1 MNGTISPPASPPAVS
16 PSLDEAVCPC
26 EAFVH
31 PRTIFNPPAR
41 ATIDYRVGDFLSF
54 RHALLL
60 SLSGETELSSSDGPI
75 WRPVPGDLG
84 LQMAEWWAVCADV
97 LTFYNQRIATQA
109 YLRTA
114 DQLPSIQRLI
124 RLLGYRPHPGI
135 GSHGVLAAV
144 TSGTTPLTLPAG
156 FPIQSK
162 PGPGKQ
168 PQTFELNAATPVQAP
183 SAITADPVGTGNLAG
198 DDGSSVLLNGRV
210 TSVKAGDHLLLL
222 PRGWAGGTNTAYQ
235 LATVQTLAPTHDP
248 RGHPLTRVTFSTP
261 LALPAG
267 VQANDY
273 RLLRSA
279 QTTRIWPYDTGTVL
293 SVKSN
298 AVDLDS
304 AVRTI
309 RAGDPVLFEAPAVA
323 PSDLVLTMPTFTGP
337 FGVVFGGGGITLLDA
352 PETTLVSVTNYS
364 EAVWYTVADPSD
376 PSKPKPGQPA
386 NFIPVGLLRSE
397 IGFSPKL
404 IGDTGVWDS
413 HKSGAT
419 IRFDWRDV
427 GTLVATPPQSF
438 SGIPGQQLTAT
449 GDATFP
455 IGTYPV
461 LVQGAG
467 GIGANATGTVL
478 SSAPTVM
485 TLTDL
490 PDPAQPMV
498 APLTVLP
505 DLLSVSRGKTVA
517 SEVLGSGNPGIVG
530 QIFTLQNAP
539 LTYLQ
544 SSDSTSGD
552 NYSSTLT
559 VWVDGIAWTE
569 VASFYNQ
576 PGDAR
581 IFVTREDDTGH
592 TQVRFGDGTN
602 GARLTSG
609 VNNVVAKYRYGS
621 GGEVPAAG
629 TLTVLAKPWP
639 GLRAVR
645 NPVPMGGGADPDP
658 PDRIRQDAPR
668 STLTL
673 GRAVSL
679 DDHAAIAL
687 AAPGV
692 SRAMADWVFD
702 GAAQRAAVTVWVG
715 DDEAARNAAQAAL
728 DAAVDPNR
736 PVRVRLATATPVHLS
751 ATIVIDPR
759 YVFDPVMAAVQAAL
773 IDPDSGLFSAANIG
787 IGHSVYDSN
796 IYAACL
802 AVAGVHA
809 VRDLVVTTAPCTG
822 MTATAAPVS
831 ASLVASLK
839 PGSALLAALKL
850 NTGLLA
856 GLKPISVPPI
866 RLPPL
871 GTGGIP
877 VLPTPGVDPTLCT
890 TTHRHDPCAGGFF
903 TLAAADLDLSPVAD
917 DRTHVVA

>member
-1 MNGTISPPASPPAVS
+1 MNGITSPPASPPAVS
-16 PSLDEAVCPC
+16 PSTAEAVCPC

-31 PRTIFNPPAR
+31 PRTISNPPAH

-60 SLSGETELSSSDGPI
+60 SLLGEAELSNPDGPI
-75 WRPVPGDLG
+75 WRPMPGDLG
-84 LQMAEWWAVCADV
+84 LQLAEWWAVCADV

-124 RLLGYRPHPGI
+124 RLVGYRPRPGI
-135 GSHGVLAAV
+135 GAHGVLAAV
-144 TSGTTPLTLPAG
+144 TSATAPLTLPAG

-168 PQTFELNAATPVQAP
+168 PQTFELNAVTFVQAP

-198 DDGSSVLLNGRV
+198 DDGQSVLLNGL
-210 TSVKAGDHLLLL
+210 VKSLKPGDALMLL
-222 PRGWAGGTNTAYQ
+222 PRGWAGTDRAYQ
-235 LATVQTLAPTHDP
+235 LVTVRTTAQTRDP
-248 RGHPLTRVTFSTP
+248 RGRPLTLVTFDTP
-261 LALPAG
+261 LTLPTGA
-267 VQANDY
+267 QANDY
-273 RLLRSA
+273 RLVRSV
-279 QTTRIWPYDTGTVL
+279 QTARIWPHDTHN
-293 SVKSN
+293 KP
-298 AVDLDS
+298 AVQANVADLDS
-304 AVRTI
+304 AHRTI
-309 RAGDPVLFEAPAVA
+309 RVGDPVLFEAPTV
-323 PSDLVLTMPTFTGP
+323 PSAALSSSIVIPPPG
-337 FGVVFGGGGITLLDA
+337 GVSISIPILLDP
-352 PETTLVSVTNYS
+352 PETTLVSVTSYS
-364 EAVWYTVADPSD
+364 EAVWYVIADPND
-376 PSKPKPGQPA
+376 PSKPDPSQPST
-386 NFIPVGLLRSE
+386 FIPVGLLRSG
-397 IGFSPKL
+397 IGFTPPL
-404 IGDTGVWDS
+404 TGNAGLWNS
-413 HKSGAT
+413 YKSGAN

-438 SGIPGQQLTAT
+438 AGTPGQLTAI

-455 IGTYPV
+455 IGSYPV
-461 LVQGAG
+461 LVEGAD
-467 GIGANATGTVL
+467 GIGASAIGTVL
-478 SSAPTVM
+478 SSAPAVM
-485 TLTDL
+485 ALTQL
-490 PDPAQPMV
+490 PDPAQPLV

-505 DLLSVSRGKTVA
+505 VLLSVSRGKTVA
-517 SEVLGSGNPGIVG
+517 SEVLGSGDPRIAG

-544 SSDSTSGD
+544 QPDSTAGD

-576 PGDAR
+576 PADAR

-592 TQVRFGDGTN
+592 SQVRFGDGIN
-602 GARLTSG
+602 GARLTTG
-609 VNNVVAKYRYGS
+609 VNNVVASYRYGS

-702 GAAQRAAVTVWVG
+702 GAEQRGTVTVWVG
-715 DDEAARNAAQAAL
+715 DDQAARKAAQAAL
-728 DAAVDPNR
+728 DAAIDPNR
-736 PVRVRLATATPVHLS
+736 PVRVRLAAATPVHLS

-759 YVFDPVMAAVQAAL
+759 YVFDPVMAKVQAAL
-773 IDPDSGLFSAANIG
+773 IDPGTGLFSAANIG
-787 IGHSVYDSN
+787 IGRSVYDGD

-802 AVAGVHA
+802 AVAGVQA
-809 VRDLVVTTAPCTG
+809 VRDLVVTTAPCSGT
-822 MTATAAPVS
+822 TVTAAPVS
-831 ASLVASLK
+831 TSLVAALK

-850 NTGLLA
+850 NTGPLA
-856 GLKPISVPPI
+856 GPKSISVPPI
-866 RLPPL
+866 RVPQPA
-871 GTGGIP
+871 TGGIR
-877 VLPTPGVDPTLCT
+877 VAPTPGAEATLCAA
-890 TTHRHDPCAGGFF
+890 THRHDPCAGGFF
-903 TLAAADLDLSPVAD
+903 TLAAVDLDLSPVAD
-917 DRTHVVA
+917 DGTRPHA